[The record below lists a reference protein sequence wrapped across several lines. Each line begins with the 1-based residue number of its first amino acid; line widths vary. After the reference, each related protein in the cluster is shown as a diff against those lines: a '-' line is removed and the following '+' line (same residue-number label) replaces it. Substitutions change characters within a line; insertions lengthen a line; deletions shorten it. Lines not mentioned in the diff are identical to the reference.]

1 LLKAGKSHSRRKREA
16 GHQTTLFLV
25 TGSAF
30 SLWLCRRL
38 NFAAPRLV
46 TMLFQPNGLVALFAA
61 KPFRRTP
68 RLKRGVRAS
77 LLLDWFTFAF
87 ETPLISQTGRS
98 EEKASPPIA
107 EPRNSKR

>member
-1 LLKAGKSHSRRKREA
+1 LRLAALCNLRINLVQEEEKPATKRPC
-16 GHQTTLFLV
+16 FLV

-61 KPFRRTP
+61 ISRGQAIPKSTSLETGAGELLCFWTGSPLP
-68 RLKRGVRAS
+68 LKRR
-77 LLLDWFTFAF
+77 
-87 ETPLISQTGRS
+87 
-98 EEKASPPIA
+98 
-107 EPRNSKR
+107 

>member
-61 KPFRRTP
+61 IS
-68 RLKRGVRAS
+68 RGQAIPKNTS
-77 LLLDWFTFAF
+77 L
-87 ETPLISQTGRS
+87 ETGRAGFS
-98 EEKASPPIA
+98 AFGLVHLCL
-107 EPRNSKR
+107 